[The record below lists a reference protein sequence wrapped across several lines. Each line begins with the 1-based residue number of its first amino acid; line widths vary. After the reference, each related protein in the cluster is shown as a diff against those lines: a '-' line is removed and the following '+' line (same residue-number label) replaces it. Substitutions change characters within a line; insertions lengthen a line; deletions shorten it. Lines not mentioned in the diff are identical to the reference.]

1 MLIYLFML
9 AFLPSAVLLM
19 LFYYFDKYEKEPVPK
34 LFQSFLGG
42 MIISVPILLLH
53 GWFPWLRQPGGLSP
67 VATAFYE
74 SFISAA
80 LVEEVFKFLVV
91 WFIVFCSSQLNEPFD
106 GMLYYATIGAGFA
119 VIEDFM
125 YIIRG
130 SLGAYE
136 MSQTLGSFA
145 PFVRVGL
152 EWGVL
157 RSLPG
162 HLLFGAIGGY
172 FLSKARFANSFQKGW
187 LLLAL
192 LVSILLHGFHNVLL
206 LLDIPILHILY
217 WFYLLLLVAV
227 VFWLGRRLI
236 RQSPFAKP
244 HNHLS
249 REEKLALSESKSNRE
264 GALWIFLML
273 SVFIIGLA
281 FLLVS
286 INLFLQVKLFS

>member
-1 MLIYLFML
+1 MLIYLFLL
-9 AFLPSAVLLM
+9 AFLPSALLLM
-19 LFYYFDKYEKEPVPK
+19 LFYWFDKYEKEPVLK
-34 LFQSFLGG
+34 LFQCFLGG

-53 GWFPWLRQPGGLSP
+53 GWLPWLRDPGGLSP
-67 VATAFYE
+67 VATVFYE

-80 LVEEVFKFLVV
+80 LVEEVFKFLAV
-91 WFIVFCSSQLNEPFD
+91 WLIVYCASQFNEPFD

-125 YIIRG
+125 YITSG
-130 SLGAYE
+130 SFGAYE
-136 MSQTLGSFA
+136 VSQTLGSFA
-145 PFVRVGL
+145 PFFRVGL
-152 EWGVL
+152 EWGIL

-172 FLSKARFANSFQKGW
+172 FLAKARFAGAFQKGW
-187 LLLAL
+187 LFVAL
-192 LVSILLHGFHNVLL
+192 LVSILLHGLHNVLL
-206 LLDIPILHILY
+206 LLDIPILHTLY

-244 HNHLS
+244 HIHLS
-249 REEKLALSESKSNRE
+249 AAEKIALSESASHRD
-264 GALWIFLML
+264 GALWVFLIL
-273 SVFIIGLA
+273 TVFIVGLA